1 MTWNKHKLVILDE
14 PYVSEGTIEFLQKE
28 DVKLLKNKTTEEFEK
43 YSDIS
48 LVSDQEFIDLYKEG
62 GRIYTNSENALA
74 WINDNISDEKLL
86 NSINNVKN
94 KVKFREIIKPLN
106 PDFYFQEVSLK
117 DLENINPEDLPMP
130 LILKPSVGFF
140 SVGVYSVESINDWN
154 SAVKELKLQHQDWKN
169 NYAESVVD
177 DSNFIL
183 EGYISG
189 DEYAVDAYFDGDG
202 KAVILNIL
210 KHEFSG
216 SKDVSDRLYYSGY
229 DVIKNNIE
237 KFTVYLNEMN
247 KYLKAVDFPVHIEIR
262 VDEDKIIPIECNPM
276 RFAGWCTTDLS
287 LFAFGF
293 HTYDFFLKNIKPNW
307 DSLLQG
313 KEENLYGM
321 VVLDKSGQTEG
332 KIFDY
337 QKISENFSKVLKLR
351 RLDYNKHPVYG
362 FVFTETKKGKKI
374 ELERMMT
381 EDLEKY
387 LI

>member
-1 MTWNKHKLVILDE
+1 MNLKNKLFILDE
-14 PYVSEGTIEFLQKE
+14 PYVSEETIEFLQKE

-117 DLENINPEDLPMP
+117 DLENINPEALPMP

-154 SAVKELKLQHQDWKN
+154 NAVKEIKLQHQDWKN
-169 NYAESVVD
+169 TYAESVVD
-177 DSNFIL
+177 NNNFIL
-183 EGYISG
+183 EGYIQG
-189 DEYAVDAYFDGDG
+189 DEYAVDAYFDGEG

-229 DVIKNNIE
+229 DVIKDNIE
-237 KFTVYLNEMN
+237 KFTDYLNEMN

-287 LFAFGF
+287 LFAYGF
-293 HTYDFFLKNIKPNW
+293 HTYDYYLKNIKPNW
-307 DSLLQG
+307 DSLLKG
-313 KEENLYGM
+313 KEDNLYGM
-321 VVLDKSGQTEG
+321 VVLDKSREIKGRQ
-332 KIFDY
+332 FDY
-337 QKISENFSKVLKLR
+337 EKLSENFSKVLKLR

-362 FVFTETKKGKKI
+362 FVFTETKKGKRI